1 MSNIKEAFISQ
12 FGDKG
17 LLVELDLVQLE
28 VMALAEITGDPVLI
42 TELNS
47 GVDIHRMNAAQ
58 WLKKDPK
65 LVTDEERKR
74 AKVMTFQLTF
84 GAGAKRMAEDLG
96 VSQAEAQAFIDTF
109 MAKYTEVKEFHDF
122 VGDIV
127 KSSRIDVEPSK
138 KTHVYT
144 PFLPTF
150 RHYSCAIRQS
160 DFGTKPWSLSP
171 TELKNYP
178 VQGFATGDMVPLILN
193 MILDRLDTDHSILTT
208 KCVGHEW
215 RNDKCNFVNTIH
227 DSGMF
232 DCHED
237 YLAVLLWAF
246 EYTFTDLK
254 NTFKEL
260 FDYELKLNY
269 NYSIKLGP
277 NWKDTVE
284 LSRKDVQEI
293 LKK

>member
-28 VMALAEITGDPVLI
+28 VMALAEITGDPTLI

-47 GVDIHRMNAAQ
+47 GVDIHRMNAAM
-58 WLKKDPK
+58 WLKKDPRY
-65 LVTDEERKR
+65 VTDEERKR
-74 AKVMTFQLTF
+74 AKVMTFQLTY

-96 VSQAEAQAFIDTF
+96 VPEEETRDFISTF
-109 MAKYTEVKEFHDF
+109 MEKYERVALFHNVVSVTVRASRTEVEPFQKT
-122 VGDIV
+122 
-127 KSSRIDVEPSK
+127 KPWDVR
-138 KTHVYT
+138 
-144 PFLPTF
+144 LPTK
-150 RHYSCAIRQS
+150 RVYSASVRQS
-160 DFGTKPWSLSP
+160 DYGNKPWSLSP

-178 VQGFATGDMVPLILN
+178 VQGFATGDMVPLIIN
-193 MILDRLDTDHSILTT
+193 QVIDYLDDFH
-208 KCVGHEW
+208 KEGPMF
-215 RNDKCNFVNTIH
+215 RNKHCNFVNTIH
-227 DSGMF
+227 DSCMF

-237 YLAVLLWAF
+237 FLAALLTAF
-246 EYTFTDLK
+246 ELTFNNLK
-254 NTFKEL
+254 SIFKEL
-260 FDYELKLNY
+260 FDYNLKLNY

>member
-1 MSNIKEAFISQ
+1 MSNIKEAFISK

-74 AKVMTFQLTF
+74 AKVMTFQLTY
-84 GAGAKRMAEDLG
+84 GAGYKRMAEDLG
-96 VSQAEAQAFIDTF
+96 VPEAETQQFITSF
-109 MAKYTEVKEFHDF
+109 MDKYTEVKEFHGH
-122 VGDIV
+122 VSEV
-127 KSSRIDVEPSK
+127 VVRSRIGVEPSTK
-138 KTHVYT
+138 VQIYA
-144 PFLPTF
+144 PSLPTK
-150 RHYSCAIRQS
+150 RLYSCTMRQS

-193 MILDRLDTDHSILTT
+193 MILDNLDTSQLAIFAS
-208 KCVGHEW
+208 VGPEW
-215 RNDKCNFVNTIH
+215 RNERCNFVNTIH
-227 DSGMF
+227 DSGML

-237 YLAVLLWAF
+237 YLARLLWSF
-246 EYTFTDLK
+246 EYTFRNLK
-254 NTFKEL
+254 GDFKEL